1 MNEWMDGW
9 MDGWMDEQMNEWI
22 KSFDRS
28 IDRSIDR
35 PSTNERMNE
44 FFVFSVWLGSLAFA
58 LTFFLC
64 PFGSTLCKKI
74 GCCFTAIAGGLT
86 CAVGLLLTS
95 YSCNLPLTFFTFSFI
110 FGLGASLIFTSYFL
124 ITAKNFHKYQSL
136 AVAVVS
142 VGGSVGVLFFGPFL
156 QLNMVGWRGTYRI
169 TSALFCLVCV
179 CGASFSEPLDDEDKN
194 PNQKFA
200 VESANLQCPSREKV
214 SENSAI
220 DTRGRS
226 NLDFKD
232 DQESTGE
239 NLRTHVIECA
249 SRTDLQATNV
259 EKTSNSVT
267 STTQADIQA
276 VKAENKAKKGGL
288 IDFSVFKVP
297 CITIAIASLL
307 SMCMGH
313 YTPQLHLVSFYIL
326 FLLLLNGLKSRSL

>member
-1 MNEWMDGW
+1 
-9 MDGWMDEQMNEWI
+9 
-22 KSFDRS
+22 
-28 IDRSIDR
+28 
-35 PSTNERMNE
+35 MNE

-64 PFGSTLCKKI
+64 PLGSTLCKKI
-74 GCCFTAIAGGLT
+74 GCSVTAIAGGLT

-95 YSCNLPLTFFTFSFI
+95 YSCNLPLMFFTFSFI
-110 FGLGASLIFTSYFL
+110 FGLGASLIFTSSFL

-136 AVAVVS
+136 AVGVVS

-156 QLNMVGWRGTYRI
+156 QFLLETVGWRGTYRI

-194 PNQKFA
+194 PNQKCA

-214 SENSAI
+214 SEHSAI
-220 DTRGRS
+220 DTRGHS
-226 NLDFKD
+226 NLAFKD

-239 NLRTHVIECA
+239 NLRTHVTECA
-249 SRTDLQATNV
+249 SRTDLRATNV
-259 EKTSNSVT
+259 EKTLNLAT
-267 STTQADIQA
+267 STTEADIQD

-297 CITIAIASLL
+297 RFTIAIASLL
-307 SMCMGH
+307 LMCMGH
-313 YTPQLHLVSFYIL
+313 YTPQLHLVNFYIL